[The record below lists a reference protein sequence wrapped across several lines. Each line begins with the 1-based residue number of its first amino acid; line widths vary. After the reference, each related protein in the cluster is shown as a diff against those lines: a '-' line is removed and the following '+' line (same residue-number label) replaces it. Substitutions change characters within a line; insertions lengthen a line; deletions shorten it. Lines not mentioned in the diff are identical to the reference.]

1 MITFEYFIATYISG
15 YENEMKQ
22 WNEKKEE
29 LPLLGPKFDMS
40 DKKET
45 QQLLIDLENQMDE
58 NGEQISVPLFRVS
71 GTSLDIEKMLEKLN
85 NNDKTLGGETSYQ
98 PKSRPLSTQWKT
110 RIG

>member
-1 MITFEYFIATYISG
+1 
-15 YENEMKQ
+15 MKQ
-22 WNEKKEE
+22 WNEKKEA
-29 LPLLGPKFDMS
+29 LPLLSPKFDMS

-71 GTSLDIEKMLEKLN
+71 GTSLDIEKMLEKLS
-85 NNDKTLGGETSYQ
+85 NNDKTLGGENSYQ